1 MRSLLG
7 SVGCREALMTE
18 PLHSSEMA
26 PRLLSRETAATYSG
40 MSPIRSGKHPPSMS
54 RRVRT
59 AKRNLWT
66 SKPWTHGLINN
77 PGLAHAPA
85 RLPSGPGCR
94 GMIVQVQDIRRA
106 RSMGRVFYHDRPR
119 RVAPLYGRP
128 PFFEGV
134 EQQTRGAHRSML
146 SARSSTAKCP
156 AGRAPRNVADR
167 PDPQAIALVSR
178 SGMHRLRKSGSSYA
192 GRHVVT
198 RRFSDRL
205 LT

>member
-85 RLPSGPGCR
+85 RLPSGPGMSGDDRAGPGHQARPVDGPGLLSRQAAARCPALRKASVLR
-94 GMIVQVQDIRRA
+94 GSRTADARCPQVDVERKVIDCKVPGRSRSKKRRA
-106 RSMGRVFYHDRPR
+106 S
-119 RVAPLYGRP
+119 
-128 PFFEGV
+128 
-134 EQQTRGAHRSML
+134 
-146 SARSSTAKCP
+146 
-156 AGRAPRNVADR
+156 
-167 PDPQAIALVSR
+167 SR
-178 SGMHRLRKSGSSYA
+178 SPSNCA
-192 GRHVVT
+192 
-198 RRFSDRL
+198 RFS
-205 LT
+205 